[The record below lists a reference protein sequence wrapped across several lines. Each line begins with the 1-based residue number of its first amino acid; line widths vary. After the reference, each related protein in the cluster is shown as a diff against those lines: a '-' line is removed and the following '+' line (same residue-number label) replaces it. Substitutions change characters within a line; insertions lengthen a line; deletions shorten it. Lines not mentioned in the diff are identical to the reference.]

1 MVRRR
6 PAAGPGRRRPPR
18 PAGTS
23 SRRLTRPAGRTPT
36 PTWDAKLRLER
47 MDEYGVWAQVLYP
60 NVALF
65 NSALL
70 QETGDLSMTFEY
82 IQAYNDFQTEWCSA
96 APDRLIAVT
105 TLPFWDLD
113 ATLAEIERC
122 EAMGHRGIVF
132 SQDPSAFG
140 LPHLTDPH
148 WDRCGPRPRSSAS
161 R

>member
-1 MVRRR
+1 
-6 PAAGPGRRRPPR
+6 
-18 PAGTS
+18 
-23 SRRLTRPAGRTPT
+23 
-36 PTWDAKLRLER
+36 

-70 QETGDLSMTFEY
+70 KESGDLAMTLEY
-82 IQAYNDFQTEWCSA
+82 IRAYNDFQTEWCSA

-113 ATLAEIERC
+113 ATLAEIAPVR
-122 EAMGHRGIVF
+122 GDGPPRHRL
-132 SQDPSAFG
+132 
-140 LPHLTDPH
+140 LPGPVGVRPARTSPTRTGT
-148 WDRCGPRPRSSAS
+148 RCGRRPRSCAS